1 MRGFVSSLDGP
12 APSETAAQGFTGA
25 QMLAIWI
32 WQRAA
37 WFEPISKFDELWLG
51 FQALFAAV
59 SLIAIALLIQGIRHK

>member
-1 MRGFVSSLDGP
+1 
-12 APSETAAQGFTGA
+12 
-25 QMLAIWI
+25 MLAIWI